1 MPKVSQQKPSKKQLS
16 QQPPLDQVLPNSNP
30 PPIKNKKDFVRRY
43 QKGEFGNAGPTWETI
58 EAFLSATDTK
68 GYYHLRNRIPGGPT
82 HYDQTHEDIKKFYY
96 HHSRPDL
103 PNWYVSK
110 MAPTEKTTIQ
120 GEVRLSTYGVE
131 FRYSCLALPMRAA
144 LSQSQKTVTGLTAV
158 MLLKQHLNA
167 SSYDWLIELLE
178 LYPDHIIEISAY
190 SQEWGTIPGYNCV
203 FWEVRPDRSFS
214 SNQSPSTEVY

>member
-1 MPKVSQQKPSKKQLS
+1 
-16 QQPPLDQVLPNSNP
+16 
-30 PPIKNKKDFVRRY
+30 
-43 QKGEFGNAGPTWETI
+43 
-58 EAFLSATDTK
+58 
-68 GYYHLRNRIPGGPT
+68 
-82 HYDQTHEDIKKFYY
+82 
-96 HHSRPDL
+96 
-103 PNWYVSK
+103 